1 MRMPFLHYRP
11 SPPLS
16 HFVEMFWYYEGEA
29 GGPHKKERL
38 LPQGS
43 SELVVNLREDEI
55 RLYDRKNLNESHK
68 LSGAAICGPHS
79 QFFVIDTAEQDCVA
93 GAHFKAGG
101 AFPFFKVPFCE
112 LHNEHVSL
120 DTLWGRASAIRLRD
134 RLLEEPT
141 PQAKLHRFE
150 QLLLEQL
157 YKPMEQH
164 RAVSYALLRLGAE
177 PAPIADLSDEI
188 GISTRRLVDVFSQQV
203 GLTPKLFA
211 RVQRFQN
218 AIQNLPPEQDV
229 DWAEVALDCGY
240 YDQAHFIHDFRSF
253 SGLSPSTYLKLRTR
267 HTNHVPIYED

>member
-1 MRMPFLHYRP
+1 MPYLHYRP

-68 LSGAAICGPHS
+68 FGGAAICGPHS

-93 GAHFKAGG
+93 GAHFRAGG
-101 AFPFFKVPFCE
+101 AFPFFNLPLGE

-120 DTLWGRASAIRLRD
+120 DVLWGGAAIRLRD

-141 PQAKLHRFE
+141 PEAKLRRFE
-150 QLLLEQL
+150 QIMFEQICQPL
-157 YKPMEQH
+157 GQH
-164 RAVSYALLRLGAE
+164 RAVNYALVRLGAD
-177 PAPIADLSDEI
+177 AAAITDLSNEI
-188 GISTRRLVDVFSQQV
+188 GISTRRLVDVFRDQV

-218 AIQNLPPEQDV
+218 VIQNLPPEQDV
-229 DWAEVALDCGY
+229 DWVEVALDYGY
-240 YDQAHFIHDFRSF
+240 YDQAHFVHDFRSF
-253 SGLSPSTYLKLRTR
+253 SGLSPSTYLKYRTR

>member
-1 MRMPFLHYRP
+1 MPYLHYRP

-16 HFVEMFWYYEGEA
+16 NFVEMFWYYEGEA

-55 RLYDRKNLNESHK
+55 RLYDRKNLKESQK
-68 LSGAAICGPHS
+68 LTGAAICGPHS

-101 AFPFFKVPFCE
+101 AFPFFDLPLSE
-112 LHNEHVSL
+112 LHNQHVSL
-120 DTLWGRASAIRLRD
+120 DVLWGRAALSFRD
-134 RLLEEPT
+134 RLLEELT
-141 PQAKLHRFE
+141 PEAKLRRFE

-157 YKPMEQH
+157 YKPLQQH
-164 RAVSYALLRLGAE
+164 RAVSYALVLLGAE
-177 PAPIADLSDEI
+177 PAPIAELSEDI
-188 GISTRRLVDVFSQQV
+188 GISSRRLVDVFSQQV

-211 RVQRFQN
+211 RVQRFQKVV
-218 AIQNLPPEQDV
+218 QNLPPEQDV
-229 DWAEVALDCGY
+229 DWVEVALACGY

-253 SGLSPSTYLKLRTR
+253 SGLSPSSYLRYRTR

>member
-1 MRMPFLHYRP
+1 MPYLLYRP

-16 HFVEMFWYYEGEA
+16 QFVEMFWYYEGEA

-55 RLYDRKNLNESHK
+55 RLYDQKNLKESHK
-68 LSGAAICGPHS
+68 LGGTAICGPHS
-79 QFFVIDTAEQDCVA
+79 RFFVIDTAEQDCVA

-101 AFPFFKVPFCE
+101 AFPFFDLPFSE
-112 LHNEHVSL
+112 LHNEQVSL
-120 DTLWGRASAIRLRD
+120 EVLWGRAAIRLRD

-141 PQAKLHRFE
+141 PESKLRRFE
-150 QLLLEQL
+150 GILLEQICRPL
-157 YKPMEQH
+157 GRH
-164 RAVSYALLRLGAE
+164 RAVNYALLRLGAE
-177 PAPIADLSDEI
+177 HAPVAELSDEI
-188 GISTRRLVDVFSQQV
+188 GISSRRLVDVFSQQV

-218 AIQNLPPEQDV
+218 VIQNLPSEQDV
-229 DWAEVALDCGY
+229 DWVQVALDCGY

-253 SGLSPSTYLKLRTR
+253 SGLSPGTYLKYRTR

>member
-1 MRMPFLHYRP
+1 MPYLHYRP
-11 SPPLS
+11 STPLS
-16 HFVEMFWYYEGEA
+16 QFVEMFWYYEGEA
-29 GGPHKKERL
+29 GGPHEKERL

-43 SELVVNLREDEI
+43 SELVVNLREDETRI
-55 RLYDRKNLNESHK
+55 YDHDNFDEVHK
-68 LSGAAICGPHS
+68 LRGAAICGPHS

-101 AFPFFKVPFCE
+101 AFPFFDLPFSE

-120 DTLWGRASAIRLRD
+120 DVLWGRAAIRLRD

-141 PQAKLHRFE
+141 PEAKLQRFE

-157 YKPMEQH
+157 YRPMERH
-164 RAVSYALLRLGAE
+164 RAVNYALLRLGAE
-177 PAPIADLSDEI
+177 RAPVAELSDEI
-188 GISTRRLVDVFSQQV
+188 GISSRRLVDVFTQQV

-218 AIQNLPPEQDV
+218 VIQNLPPEQDV
-229 DWAEVALDCGY
+229 DWVDVALGCGY

-253 SGLSPSTYLKLRTR
+253 SGLSPSTYLKYRTR
-267 HTNHVPIYED
+267 HTNHVPIQEE